1 MEMQKVK
8 MKIPKQKRIKYIGGL
23 KLLLARSSFYI
34 SILNFLMLASTSYV
48 VVIKKYFYIPF
59 WLFLFCMILIV
70 IGAMVFEWAI
80 MLPSE
85 ISFTNWQI
93 YEHNNP
99 IRRDLESI
107 KHDLEELK
115 KRL

>member
-1 MEMQKVK
+1 MKKVK

-59 WLFLFCMILIV
+59 WLFLLSMVAVVVVVMI
-70 IGAMVFEWAI
+70 FEWAV

-85 ISFTNWQI
+85 ISFTNWQT

-99 IRRDLESI
+99 IRKDLEFI
-107 KHDLEELK
+107 KQDLDELK
-115 KRL
+115 KKIL

>member
-1 MEMQKVK
+1 MI
-8 MKIPKQKRIKYIGGL
+8 IPKQKRIKYIGGL

-59 WLFLFCMILIV
+59 WLFLLCMILIV
-70 IGAMVFEWAI
+70 IGAMIFEWAI

-85 ISFTNWQI
+85 IAFTNWQT

-99 IRRDLESI
+99 IRADLESI
-107 KHDLEELK
+107 KRDLEELK
-115 KRL
+115 RKIT

>member
-1 MEMQKVK
+1 

-23 KLLLARSSFYI
+23 KLLLTRASFYI

-48 VVIKKYFYIPF
+48 VVVKKYFYIPF
-59 WLFLFCMILIV
+59 WLFLMGLVAVVVVVMI
-70 IGAMVFEWAI
+70 FEWAI

-85 ISFTNWQI
+85 ISFTNWQY
-93 YEHNNP
+93 YEHDNP
-99 IRRDLESI
+99 IRVDLESI

-115 KRL
+115 RKIL

>member
-1 MEMQKVK
+1 

-23 KLLLARSSFYI
+23 KLLFARSSFYI

-48 VVIKKYFYIPF
+48 IVVKKYFYVPF
-59 WLFLFCMILIV
+59 WLFILSMISLIV
-70 IGAMVFEWAI
+70 IVMFFEWAI

-85 ISFTNWQI
+85 IAFTNWQY

-99 IRRDLESI
+99 IRTDLETIKKSI
-107 KHDLEELK
+107 EELK
-115 KRL
+115 KKL